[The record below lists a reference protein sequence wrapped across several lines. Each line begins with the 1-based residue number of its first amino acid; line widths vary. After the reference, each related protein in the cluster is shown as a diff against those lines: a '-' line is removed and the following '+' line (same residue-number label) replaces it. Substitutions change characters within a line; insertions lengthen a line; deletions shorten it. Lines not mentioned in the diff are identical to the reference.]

1 MGQTNKWPHHSQ
13 DSIINNQLQKT
24 SASRFLTRILIYPHE
39 CFWFLS
45 CGFKKMTK
53 FQSCSDYL
61 SQQNPSQVQQTAKS
75 LRKQQ
80 AIIVVCSSS
89 FVFFH
94 LVALQNETQQRRRS
108 YSKKIQFMQYKHNN
122 ALPGF

>member
-1 MGQTNKWPHHSQ
+1 MNVLVSKLWF
-13 DSIINNQLQKT
+13 QKDDQVPIMFWLSLPT
-24 SASRFLTRILIYPHE
+24 KSLSGSANRQI
-39 CFWFLS
+39 
-45 CGFKKMTK
+45 
-53 FQSCSDYL
+53 
-61 SQQNPSQVQQTAKS
+61 S

-89 FVFFH
+89 FVFFQ

-122 ALPGF
+122 VLPGF